1 MANITGWGRDTWS
14 SGPWGEPIPV
24 EITGV
29 AATGGVGS

>member
-1 MANITGWGRDTWS
+1 MANITGYMS

-29 AATGGVGS
+29 AALVA